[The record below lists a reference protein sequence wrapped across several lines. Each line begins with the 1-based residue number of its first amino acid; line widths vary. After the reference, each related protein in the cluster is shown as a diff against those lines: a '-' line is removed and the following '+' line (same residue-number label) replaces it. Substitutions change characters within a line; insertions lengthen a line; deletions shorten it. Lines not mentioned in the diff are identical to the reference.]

1 SSTRTRVRPKRGSRQ
16 RERLLRIRSGG
27 LAKKDK
33 YLVGLD
39 IGSTKTCALIAEIDE
54 ERTRFLSLGA
64 AESKG
69 LRKGLI
75 VNLDAT
81 VSSIRRAVEEAEGV
95 ANVPV
100 ESAVI
105 GVAGSHVRGVD
116 SSAGITVGDPPRDIE
131 RDDVRR
137 AVDAARN
144 ISLPEDREVLHVLP
158 HEFRVDAQG
167 GIRDAIGMVGQRLD
181 ANVHVVTS
189 SISATQNLVTAANR
203 AGILISDTVLEPL
216 ACAESCLTQ
225 DERELGVC
233 LLDIGGGTTEL
244 IVYGG
249 GVVRHTSAV
258 AIGGDHFTNDLAVGL
273 RTPIPE
279 AERIKRHHGCASALL
294 LREDGAIETASV
306 GHRPPRSI
314 FARMLTDILE
324 PRANEL
330 LALIRDDLRRAGLDK
345 QIPAGFVLAG
355 GGARLHGLLE
365 LAEQSFHLPA
375 RIAEAKGLADMP
387 EQVAQAEYATVVGLV
402 LYGAKARRTGPQ
414 RSGNLVSKLKSMFAG
429 AS

>member
-1 SSTRTRVRPKRGSRQ
+1 
-16 RERLLRIRSGG
+16 

-33 YLVGLD
+33 YLIGLD
-39 IGSTKTCALIAEIDE
+39 IGSTKTCVLIAEADDE
-54 ERTRFLSLGA
+54 QVRFLALGA

-75 VNLDAT
+75 VNLDST

-105 GVAGSHVRGVD
+105 GVAGNHVRGVN
-116 SSAGITVGDPPRDIE
+116 SRGGVTLGHRPRDIE
-131 RDDVRR
+131 REDVRR
-137 AVDAARN
+137 AIDAARN
-144 ISLPEDREVLHVLP
+144 ITLPEDREVLHVLP
-158 HEFRVDAQG
+158 HEFLVDAQE
-167 GIRDAIGMVGQRLD
+167 GIRDPVGMIGQRLET
-181 ANVHVVTS
+181 NVHLVTS
-189 SISATQNLVTAANR
+189 SVAATQNLVTAANR

-216 ACAESCLTQ
+216 ASAESCLTQ
-225 DERELGVC
+225 DERDLGCC
-233 LLDIGGGTTEL
+233 LLDVGGGTTEL

-279 AERIKRHHGCASALL
+279 AERIKRHHGCAAAFMLHV
-294 LREDGAIETASV
+294 DGTIEIASV
-306 GHRPPRSI
+306 GDRPPRTI
-314 FARMLTDILE
+314 FARVLTDILE

-330 LALIRDDLRRAGLDK
+330 LALIRDELRRAGLDK

-355 GGARLHGLLE
+355 GGAKLHGLLE
-365 LAEQSFHLPA
+365 LAEQTFHLPV
-375 RIAEAKGLADMP
+375 RIAEPKGLADLP
-387 EQVAQAEYATVVGLV
+387 EQVAQPEYATVVGLV
-402 LYGAKARRTGPQ
+402 MYGARTRRSGSQ
-414 RSGNLVSKLKSMFAG
+414 RVGNLVSKLKSMFAG

>member
-1 SSTRTRVRPKRGSRQ
+1 
-16 RERLLRIRSGG
+16 

-39 IGSTKTCALIAEIDE
+39 IGSTKTCVLISEVEGELIK
-54 ERTRFLSLGA
+54 FLALGA

-81 VSSIRRAVEEAEGV
+81 VSSIRRAVEEAESV

-100 ESAVI
+100 EEALV
-105 GVAGSHVRGVD
+105 GVAGGHVRGLN
-116 SSAGITVGDPPRDIE
+116 SRAGISLGQRPRDIE

-158 HEFRVDAQG
+158 HEFIVDTQH
-167 GIRDAIGMVGQRLD
+167 GIRDAIGMVGQRLE

-189 SISATQNLVTAANR
+189 SVAATQNLVTAANK

-216 ACAESCLTQ
+216 ASAEACLTQ
-225 DERELGVC
+225 DERDLGCC
-233 LLDIGGGTTEL
+233 LLDIGGGTAEL
-244 IVYGG
+244 LVYGG

-279 AERIKRHHGCASALL
+279 AERIKRRHGCAASAFMK
-294 LREDGAIETASV
+294 EDGAIEIASV
-306 GHRPPRSI
+306 GDRPPRTV
-314 FARMLTDILE
+314 FVHMLTDIIE
-324 PRANEL
+324 PRAMEL
-330 LALIRDDLRRAGLDK
+330 LSLIRDDLQRTGLLG

-355 GGARLHGLLE
+355 GGARLHGLDE
-365 LAEQSFHLPA
+365 LAEHSFHLPV
-375 RIAEAKGLADMP
+375 RIAEPKGLADLP
-387 EQVAQAEYATVVGLV
+387 EQVAQPEYATVVGLV
-402 LYGAKARRTGPQ
+402 LHGAKARRTAPQ
-414 RSGNLVSKLKSMFAG
+414 RSGNFVSKLKAMFAG

>member
-1 SSTRTRVRPKRGSRQ
+1 
-16 RERLLRIRSGG
+16 

-39 IGSTKTCALIAEIDE
+39 IGSTKTCVLISEVEGELIK
-54 ERTRFLSLGA
+54 FLALGA

-81 VSSIRRAVEEAEGV
+81 VSSIHRAVEEAESV
-95 ANVPV
+95 ANIPV
-100 ESAVI
+100 EEALV
-105 GVAGSHVRGVD
+105 GVAGGHVRGVN
-116 SSAGITVGDPPRDIE
+116 SRAGVTLGQRPRDIE

-144 ISLPEDREVLHVLP
+144 ISLPDDREVLHVLP
-158 HEFRVDAQG
+158 HEFIVDAQH
-167 GIRDAIGMVGQRLD
+167 GIRDAIGMVGQRLE

-189 SISATQNLVTAANR
+189 SVAATQNLVTAANK

-216 ACAESCLTQ
+216 ASAESCLTQ
-225 DERELGVC
+225 DERDLGCC
-233 LLDIGGGTTEL
+233 LLDIGGGTAEL
-244 IVYGG
+244 IVYGC

-258 AIGGDHFTNDLAVGL
+258 AVGGDHFTNDLAVGL

-279 AERIKRHHGCASALL
+279 AERIKRRHGCAASAFMK
-294 LREDGAIETASV
+294 EDGAIEIASV
-306 GHRPPRSI
+306 GDRPPRTV
-314 FARMLTDILE
+314 FAHMLTDIIE
-324 PRANEL
+324 PRAMEL
-330 LALIRDDLRRAGLDK
+330 LSLIRDDLQRTGLLG

-355 GGARLHGLLE
+355 GGARLHGLDE
-365 LAEQSFHLPA
+365 LAEQFFHLPV
-375 RIAEAKGLADMP
+375 RIAEPKGLVDLP
-387 EQVAQAEYATVVGLV
+387 EQVAQPEYATVVGLV
-402 LYGAKARRTGPQ
+402 LYGAKARRAASQ
-414 RSGNLVSKLKSMFAG
+414 RSGGFVSKLKAMFAG